1 MKTPGGWNYRHVKDL
16 LATTSTGF
24 LLTGIEP
31 APVARVTN
39 SSVKF
44 KKIYQNQLTNQTLH
58 NQKMW
63 YGHNGVERY
72 RVSLPFISSTSA
84 VFLSADCLK

>member
-44 KKIYQNQLTNQTLH
+44 
-58 NQKMW
+58 
-63 YGHNGVERY
+63 
-72 RVSLPFISSTSA
+72 
-84 VFLSADCLK
+84 

>member
-24 LLTGIEP
+24 LLTRIEP

-39 SSVKF
+39 SSI
-44 KKIYQNQLTNQTLH
+44 KKKYQNQLTNQTLH

-63 YGHNGVERY
+63 YGQDGVERY
-72 RVSLPFISSTSA
+72 RISLPFISSISA

>member
-44 KKIYQNQLTNQTLH
+44 KKNISKPTNQP
-58 NQKMW
+58 NSAQPEDVVWSGWSRK
-63 YGHNGVERY
+63 
-72 RVSLPFISSTSA
+72 VSRQSA
-84 VFLSADCLK
+84 FY